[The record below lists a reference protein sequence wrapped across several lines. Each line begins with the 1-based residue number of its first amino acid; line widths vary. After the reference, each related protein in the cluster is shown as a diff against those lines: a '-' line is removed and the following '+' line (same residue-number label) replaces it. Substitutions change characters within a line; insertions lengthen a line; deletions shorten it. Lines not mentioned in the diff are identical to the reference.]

1 MILNLTGMR
10 ESRPGPNSAIC
21 AAKLIIAA
29 TLMAVLLACTPA
41 PEFPLRAPV
50 GGVVSGHE
58 RCPGADCR
66 AASKAMCQ
74 AKGFED
80 GTPLDSQ
87 TEYCLDKG
95 LRPSSNCVFV
105 THAVCR

>member
-1 MILNLTGMR
+1 MY
-10 ESRPGPNSAIC
+10 ESRTVSSNGTC
-21 AAKLIIAA
+21 AAKLMIAA
-29 TLMAVLLACTPA
+29 ALVAVPVACTTA
-41 PEFPLRAPV
+41 PELPLKAPV

-58 RCPGADCR
+58 RCPGGDCR
-66 AASKAMCQ
+66 AASKAICQ

-87 TEYCLDKG
+87 SEYCLEKG
-95 LRPSSNCVFV
+95 VRLSSCVFV